1 MLNVPPF
8 NNSSGG
14 DDDLEHPWKYNVV
27 VQLCG
32 LYDGNPQMDW
42 IMIPGDPLIYAG
54 TNLTKCLAVEDIQ
67 AKEAAGL
74 RDGDRRNVY
83 TTHCNSSSAL
93 QQWNFDQATM
103 QLTLS
108 NSLTGFVI
116 GTGRCWGMQAG
127 SSLLPACI
135 TRVICE

>member
-1 MLNVPPF
+1 MLHVQHF
-8 NNSSGG
+8 KNSSGG
-14 DDDLEHPWKYNVV
+14 DDDLEHPWKHNVV
-27 VQLCG
+27 VQRCQP
-32 LYDGNPQMDW
+32 YDIPQMDW

-83 TTHCNSSSAL
+83 ITHCNSSSDL

-116 GTGRCWGMQAG
+116 GTRRCLWIQAG